1 MKKHACILGIG
12 LAAMSTALMLAGP
25 LQAAPEH
32 PTIAYVPRS
41 NPPPVP
47 ADMNVTCANAPNFT
61 ALAKNCPIIR
71 YQGMTTW
78 VFSYKDNRW
87 SMALV
92 TYDQNNKI
100 VRNVEHKGARYIVNA
115 VSSPKTQ
122 TVTISGQDNKVIV
135 VPWSELGK

>member
-1 MKKHACILGIG
+1 MKRIV
-12 LAAMSTALMLAGP
+12 LAATLAALSISHAF
-25 LQAAPEH
+25 AADYATVDYIPRQT
-32 PTIAYVPRS
+32 PPANVPS
-41 NPPPVP
+41 
-47 ADMNVTCANAPNFT
+47 DMNVTCANKPEFT
-61 ALAKNCPIIR
+61 ALATNCPVIR

-92 TYDQNNKI
+92 TYDGSGKI

-122 TVTISGQDNKVIV
+122 TVTISGQDNKAIT